1 MNTPNT
7 APRAMPFIFT
17 NDDPGSGDVRLFHE
31 LLDFLRDEG
40 VPGTFFTVP
49 CAGGT
54 PLAERPEWVEALHR
68 AKAEGHDLQ
77 LHAYVHTGFEFGQPP
92 DFMLDLMTYDSKG
105 KGGWAELQRNR
116 AQLERDW
123 QRDHLRDLLR
133 KGQQTFRDVLGVEP
147 VAFRAPC
154 CSTCDAL
161 YEALSDVGIP
171 CDSSQIIDPVGWEYC
186 RKEFSRS
193 SAWDERF
200 PPRAFAYRSGVIE
213 TPLMAEYTW
222 YITPDEVD
230 VHYRLARQDLDH
242 AAALDDSC
250 FVALSHYY
258 AMTGE
263 HRAGLEMY
271 RRLFAY
277 ARETVGVQFI
287 TLAEYVKGS
296 VGQQVS

>member
-1 MNTPNT
+1 MNTPNP
-7 APRAMPFIFT
+7 ALRAMPFIFT

-54 PLAERPEWVEALHR
+54 PLAERPEWVEALYR

-77 LHAYVHTGFEFGQPP
+77 LHAYAHTGFEFGQPP

-105 KGGWAELQRNR
+105 KGGWAELRRNR

-123 QRDHLRDLLR
+123 SREHLRDLLR

-171 CDSSQIIDPVGWEYC
+171 CDSSQIIDPVGWDYC
-186 RKEFSRS
+186 RKEFARFLVQLLAPARGATRATSI
-193 SAWDERF
+193 SATDREAHS
-200 PPRAFAYRSGVIE
+200 PSVGLLENDGNPH
-213 TPLMAEYTW
+213 L
-222 YITPDEVD
+222 
-230 VHYRLARQDLDH
+230 
-242 AAALDDSC
+242 AAAGMFADDT
-250 FVALSHYY
+250 FTAEVAASIT
-258 AMTGE
+258 AQREREREEAAG
-263 HRAGLEMY
+263 RAE
-271 RRLFAY
+271 A
-277 ARETVGVQFI
+277 
-287 TLAEYVKGS
+287 
-296 VGQQVS
+296 